1 MEEREKGIFSAVSAG
16 PGDPELMTLGSVKIL
31 EKADVV
37 AAPRTASGQ
46 MLALEIVRGV
56 CPLEEKIVLPMD
68 FVMSR
73 DPEVVRAQHERIA
86 AETAAYLD
94 RGLNVAMVNL
104 GDVAVYSTAFYIM
117 EVLRKW
123 GYTCRMHAGVPSFCA
138 VASRLGISMTERN
151 LPVHIIPGAYP
162 VGGLLEQEGTIVL
175 MKSGRQIRKVLEELK
190 RRDLLSRSSM
200 VVNCGMPEEQVI
212 SDLSRLD
219 PSEEIGYFATI
230 IVRPRRPDRP

>member
-1 MEEREKGIFSAVSAG
+1 
-16 PGDPELMTLGSVKIL
+16 MTLGSVKIL

-104 GDVAVYSTAFYIM
+104 GDVAVYSTAF
-117 EVLRKW
+117 
-123 GYTCRMHAGVPSFCA
+123 
-138 VASRLGISMTERN
+138 
-151 LPVHIIPGAYP
+151 
-162 VGGLLEQEGTIVL
+162 
-175 MKSGRQIRKVLEELK
+175 
-190 RRDLLSRSSM
+190 
-200 VVNCGMPEEQVI
+200 
-212 SDLSRLD
+212 
-219 PSEEIGYFATI
+219 
-230 IVRPRRPDRP
+230 